1 MSYENDEL
9 GVFTVNLA
17 GQRLSKKFV
26 RNAIGE
32 YNSFS
37 MKALDSK
44 VNQNLQG
51 FTDSMENSRFGRSL

>member
-9 GVFTVNLA
+9 GIYSEFSWTKIK
-17 GQRLSKKFV
+17 QKFI

-51 FTDSMENSRFGRSL
+51 FIDSMENSRFGRSL